1 MIVEMAAGRS
11 DTKRIALSVEYI
23 QAVGISQFVKTCRKF
38 QLHVLRWISSCV
50 FSWMKKHMSSR
61 LPGDGAKFSE
71 AAEISR
77 SGVEER
83 Q

>member
-1 MIVEMAAGRS
+1 MDFIMCFFLDE
-11 DTKRIALSVEYI
+11 
-23 QAVGISQFVKTCRKF
+23 
-38 QLHVLRWISSCV
+38 
-50 FSWMKKHMSSR
+50 KHMSSG